1 MSHFH
6 GFKAFEKRGHHYE
19 LYVSSRQG
27 RLTAQYVNQQ
37 VRGGLRD
44 KSLFLCGPSP
54 MVESLI
60 TPFKAL
66 GVNDRHIIVE
76 DFNLV

>member
-19 LYVSSRQG
+19 LY
-27 RLTAQYVNQQ
+27 LTSKQERITAGYVDQR
-37 VRGGLRD
+37 VTGGV
-44 KSLFLCGPSP
+44 KNKNIFLCGPSP

-60 TPFKAL
+60 RQFKSL
-66 GVNDRHIIVE
+66 GVKDRQIIVE